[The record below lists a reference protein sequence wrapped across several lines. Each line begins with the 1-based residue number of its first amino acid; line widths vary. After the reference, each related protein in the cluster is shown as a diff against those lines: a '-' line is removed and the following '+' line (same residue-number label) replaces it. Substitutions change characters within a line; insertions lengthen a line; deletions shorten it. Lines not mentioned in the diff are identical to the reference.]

1 MTPRQFASLKIR
13 AEVFRALGQP
23 TRLGIVELLQG
34 HDMQVGEIAERLCAN
49 VTSVSKHLGVLRG
62 LGIVEGRKVG
72 LKLSCTLSV
81 PQLDTFMR
89 CVEERVARRIIKDE
103 AGCGAHRSAGGQE

>member
-34 HDMQVGEIAERLCAN
+34 HDMQVGEMAELLGADL
-49 VTSVSKHLGVLRG
+49 TSVSKHLAVLRQ

-72 LKLSCTLSV
+72 LKLSCTLAV
-81 PQLDTFMR
+81 PQLGAFMR
-89 CVEERVARRIIKDE
+89 CVEERVAQRIIKDE
-103 AGCGAHRSAGGQE
+103 AGSGAHRSAGGQE

>member
-34 HDMQVGEIAERLCAN
+34 RDMQVSEIAEHLDADL
-49 VTSVSKHLGVLRG
+49 TSVSKHLAVLRG
-62 LGIVEGRKVG
+62 LGLVEGRKVG
-72 LKLSCTLSV
+72 LKLSCTLAV
-81 PQLDTFMR
+81 PQLGAFVR
-89 CVEERVARRIIKDE
+89 CVEERVAQRMIKDKT
-103 AGCGAHRSAGGQE
+103 GSGSQRSAGGQE